1 MKLTILVGCLA
12 LGLVGCA
19 THRGGTGDPYD
30 TQYGAGW
37 SSAPAEAAYVGPLD
51 SIYPVRHQPSIQG
64 NDSGGVRPLI
74 DPYRQW
80 EMNQNRRVVVAE
92 ASARA
97 EAPREPVVVRE
108 TDSWTDD
115 RRPFP
120 RDPIFNN
127 R

>member
-1 MKLTILVGCLA
+1 MKLTILAGCLA

-19 THRGGTGDPYD
+19 THRGGTGDSYE
-30 TQYGAGW
+30 TQYGAGG
-37 SSAPAEAAYVGPLD
+37 SSEPAYWGPAD

-64 NDSGGVRPLI
+64 NDSGGVRPII

-80 EMNQNRRVVVAE
+80 EMYQSRRVVVQE
-92 ASARA
+92 
-97 EAPREPVVVRE
+97 PIIVREPVVVRE
-108 TDSWTDD
+108 SDTWTEDRD
-115 RRPFP
+115 RRSFP